1 MNEQDTNAPPLSNRV
16 ATVGPGADLAS
27 FSNRAP
33 ASAGREPT
41 VVGSGPRPPGPVRGT

>member
-33 ASAGREPT
+33 ASAGRENPPS
-41 VVGSGPRPPGPVRGT
+41 SGPARARPGP